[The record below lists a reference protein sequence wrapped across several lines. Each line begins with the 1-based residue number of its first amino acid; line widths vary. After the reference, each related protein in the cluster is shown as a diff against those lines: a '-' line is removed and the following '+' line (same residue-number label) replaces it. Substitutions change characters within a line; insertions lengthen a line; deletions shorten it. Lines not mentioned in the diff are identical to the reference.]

1 MKIIKNYVL
10 LAALGLI
17 SLNGL
22 CEADKPAASET
33 KPSNTILSNATADLG
48 LSLLKE
54 ESKSAGTANS
64 NVVVSPYG
72 LVNVLGIMQAASAG
86 DASAE
91 IAHLLSPS
99 TDSGKAL
106 GGQIKQLDE
115 AVMSSTQGISLT
127 SVNKVWISNTLKNH
141 IDPVFDSIIKT
152 NFKSDIAPLYFA
164 DTKVAVKEIN
174 TWVNAA
180 TKGQIPS
187 LLAEKSLNKN
197 AKAVT
202 TNAVYFK
209 GSWLKQF
216 NVADTRNLP
225 FNVKKDETIDTPTM
239 VGITTIREAS
249 LKGIELTEIPFIN
262 DAFAFLIIYPTDPTH
277 TLNALEEE
285 LTGRDLIDLL
295 AASQPS
301 EVVLQLPKF
310 KFTADAKSIKTPL
323 NNFGVTKVF
332 MPNADF
338 TPMIGKSAFVLDD
351 VFQAAGV
358 SIDETG
364 AEATAS
370 SAAVQNAKAFKLDLK
385 NKRIDRPFIFAIVH
399 KPSSLPIF
407 LGKLYKP

>member
-1 MKIIKNYVL
+1 
-10 LAALGLI
+10 
-17 SLNGL
+17 
-22 CEADKPAASET
+22 
-33 KPSNTILSNATADLG
+33 
-48 LSLLKE
+48 
-54 ESKSAGTANS
+54 
-64 NVVVSPYG
+64 
-72 LVNVLGIMQAASAG
+72 MQAASAG

-91 IAHLLSPS
+91 IAHLLYPS

-187 LLAEKSLNKN
+187 LLTEKSLNKN

-338 TPMIGKSAFVLDD
+338 TPMIGKSALVLDD